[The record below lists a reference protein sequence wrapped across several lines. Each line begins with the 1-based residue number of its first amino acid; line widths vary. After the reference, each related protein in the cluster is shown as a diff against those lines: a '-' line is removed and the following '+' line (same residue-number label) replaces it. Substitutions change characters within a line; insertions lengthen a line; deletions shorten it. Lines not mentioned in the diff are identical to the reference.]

1 MIYLGN
7 NKISDIYLGNT
18 PISKVYR
25 GGGEPVFEKLSIKR
39 NFTFNTDT
47 DIKEYIDELKELI
60 EANIALGYKPC
71 IVNNEAFDIL
81 NFWHSSYT
89 SSSGNYTDIELA
101 LNRGNPGILQLTF
114 SILTPNFD
122 YCLNHLH
129 ELFRDN
135 LKYYYWNQEYFGK
148 QINIELL

>member
-25 GGGEPVFEKLSIKR
+25 GGELAFEKLSIKR

-47 DIKEYIDELKELI
+47 DIKEYIDELKLFI
-60 EANIALGYKPC
+60 ESTIALGSKSC
-71 IVNNEAFDIL
+71 IVNNEAFDNL
-81 NFWHSSYT
+81 NLWHTSYT
-89 SSSGNYTDIELA
+89 ASSGNYTDIGFD
-101 LNRGNPGILQLTF
+101 LNKGNPEILVLTF
-114 SILTPNFD
+114 SVLTPNFD
-122 YCLNHLH
+122 YCLDHLR

-148 QINIELL
+148 QINIEWL